1 MIKNFDQKMSD
12 PNNHDAT
19 LKELIQSKK
28 VINVCLE
35 SSDDIVAYLE
45 EEKILKN
52 SIIHFYEDF
61 SQDAQVKI
69 AKLHLGKEVKKYTL
83 DIPPQEGS
91 NSLYTFFDLLFKAI
105 YPASNSTLSLEYR
118 NLVQGERTILEFSK
132 RLCVLSEKI
141 GLDLEMEKLK
151 FISGITE
158 EEVRETLL
166 RADLTIY
173 GFWGL
178 VKYASSLVETLQLS
192 TKFKERKKEA
202 RMETKTKNKT
212 QALIV
217 STNYFRIAQKR
228 GLSKGQCYNCMKG
241 FHHAIS
247 CPQQFC
253 SYCRGKTG
261 KVKHFSLGCPK
272 AKVE

>member
-12 PNNHDAT
+12 LNNHEAT
-19 LKELIQSKK
+19 LKELIQSRK

-35 SSDDIVAYLE
+35 SSDDIISYLE
-45 EEKILKN
+45 EEKSLKN
-52 SIIHFYEDF
+52 SIIDLYEDF
-61 SQDAQVKI
+61 SPQDKIKI
-69 AKLHLGKEVKKYTL
+69 AFLHMSREVEKYARG
-83 DIPPQEGS
+83 E
-91 NSLYTFFDLLFKAI
+91 SLESCHDLHELFDLLFKTL

-118 NLVQGERTILEFSK
+118 NLVQGERTILEFAK
-132 RLCVLSEKI
+132 RLSVLCEKI

-192 TKFKERKKEA
+192 TKFKERKEEA

-261 KVKHFSLGCPK
+261 NVKHFSLGCPK

>member
-12 PNNHDAT
+12 LNNHEAT
-19 LKELIQSKK
+19 LKELIQSRK

-35 SSDDIVAYLE
+35 SSDDIISYLE
-45 EEKILKN
+45 EEKSLKN
-52 SIIHFYEDF
+52 SIIDLYEDF
-61 SQDAQVKI
+61 SPKDKIKI
-69 AKLHLGKEVKKYTL
+69 AFLHMSKEVEKYARGESL
-83 DIPPQEGS
+83 ESCHDLQE
-91 NSLYTFFDLLFKAI
+91 LFDLLFKTI

-118 NLVQGERTILEFSK
+118 NLVQGERTILEFAK
-132 RLCVLSEKI
+132 RLGVLCEKI

-192 TKFKERKKEA
+192 TKFKERKEEA

-261 KVKHFSLGCPK
+261 NVKHFSLGCPK

>member
-12 PNNHDAT
+12 LNNHDAT
-19 LKELIQSKK
+19 LKELIQSRK
-28 VINVCLE
+28 VVNVCLE
-35 SSDDIVAYLE
+35 SSDDIVSYLE
-45 EEKILKN
+45 EEKSLKN
-52 SIIHFYEDF
+52 SIIDLYEDF
-61 SQDAQVKI
+61 SPKDKIKI
-69 AKLHLGKEVKKYTL
+69 AFLHMSKEVEKYARG
-83 DIPPQEGS
+83 E
-91 NSLYTFFDLLFKAI
+91 SLESCHDLHELFDLLFKTI

-118 NLVQGERTILEFSK
+118 NLVQGERTILGFAK
-132 RLCVLSEKI
+132 RLSVLCEKI

-158 EEVRETLL
+158 EDVRETLL

-178 VKYASSLVETLQLS
+178 IKYASSLVETLQLS
-192 TKFKERKKEA
+192 KKFKERKEEA

-212 QALIV
+212 QAFLV
-217 STNYFRIAQKR
+217 STDYFRIAQKR

-261 KVKHFSLGCPK
+261 NVKHFSLGCPK

>member
-12 PNNHDAT
+12 LNNHEAT
-19 LKELIQSKK
+19 LKELIQSRK

-35 SSDDIVAYLE
+35 SSDDIVSYLE
-45 EEKILKN
+45 EEKSLKN
-52 SIIHFYEDF
+52 SIIDLYEDF
-61 SQDAQVKI
+61 SPKDKIKI
-69 AKLHLGKEVKKYTL
+69 AFLHMSKEVEKYARG
-83 DIPPQEGS
+83 E
-91 NSLYTFFDLLFKAI
+91 SLESCHDLHELFDLLFKTI

-118 NLVQGERTILEFSK
+118 NLVQGERTILEFAK
-132 RLCVLSEKI
+132 RLSVLCEKI

-158 EEVRETLL
+158 EDVRETLL

-192 TKFKERKKEA
+192 TKFKERKEEA

-261 KVKHFSLGCPK
+261 NVKHFSLGCPK

>member
-12 PNNHDAT
+12 LNNHEAT
-19 LKELIQSKK
+19 LKELIQSRK

-35 SSDDIVAYLE
+35 SSDDIVSYLE
-45 EEKILKN
+45 EEKSLKN
-52 SIIHFYEDF
+52 SIIDLYEDF
-61 SQDAQVKI
+61 SPKDKIKI
-69 AKLHLGKEVKKYTL
+69 AFLHMSKEVEKYARG
-83 DIPPQEGS
+83 E
-91 NSLYTFFDLLFKAI
+91 SLESCHDLHELFDLLFKTL

-118 NLVQGERTILEFSK
+118 NLVQGERTILEFAK
-132 RLCVLSEKI
+132 RLSVLCEKI

-158 EEVRETLL
+158 EDVRETLL

-192 TKFKERKKEA
+192 TKFKERKEEA

-261 KVKHFSLGCPK
+261 NVKHFSLGCPK

>member
-12 PNNHDAT
+12 LNNHEAT
-19 LKELIQSKK
+19 LKELIQSRK

-35 SSDDIVAYLE
+35 SSDDIISYLE
-45 EEKILKN
+45 EEKSLKN
-52 SIIHFYEDF
+52 SIIDLYEDF
-61 SQDAQVKI
+61 SPQDKIKI
-69 AKLHLGKEVKKYTL
+69 AFLHMSREVEKYARG
-83 DIPPQEGS
+83 E
-91 NSLYTFFDLLFKAI
+91 SLESCHDLHELFDLLFKTI

-118 NLVQGERTILEFSK
+118 NLVQGERTILEFAK
-132 RLCVLSEKI
+132 RLSVLCEKI

-158 EEVRETLL
+158 EDVRETLL

-192 TKFKERKKEA
+192 TKFKERKEEA

-261 KVKHFSLGCPK
+261 NVKHFSLGCPK

>member
-12 PNNHDAT
+12 LNNHDAT
-19 LKELIQSKK
+19 LKELIQSRK

-35 SSDDIVAYLE
+35 SSDDIVSYLE
-45 EEKILKN
+45 EEKSLKN
-52 SIIHFYEDF
+52 SIIDLYEDF
-61 SQDAQVKI
+61 SPKDKIKI
-69 AKLHLGKEVKKYTL
+69 AFLHMSKEVEKYARG
-83 DIPPQEGS
+83 E
-91 NSLYTFFDLLFKAI
+91 SLESCHDLHELFDLLFKTI

-118 NLVQGERTILEFSK
+118 NLVQGERTILEFAK
-132 RLCVLSEKI
+132 RLSVLCEKI

-158 EEVRETLL
+158 EDVRETLL

-192 TKFKERKKEA
+192 TKFKERKEEA

-261 KVKHFSLGCPK
+261 NVKHFSLGCPK

>member
-1 MIKNFDQKMSD
+1 MSNL
-12 PNNHDAT
+12 NNCGVT
-19 LKELIQSKK
+19 LRELAQSKK
-28 VINVCLE
+28 VINVCL
-35 SSDDIVAYLE
+35 SSLHDIVSYLE
-45 EEKILKN
+45 EEKILNN
-52 SIIHFYEDF
+52 SIFRFYEDF
-61 SQDAQVKI
+61 TPKDQVRI
-69 AKLHLGKEVKKYTL
+69 ALLHLGKEVEKYAYEISFQKEYQNL
-83 DIPPQEGS
+83 DA
-91 NSLYTFFDLLFKAI
+91 FFDLLFKTIFLAK
-105 YPASNSTLSLEYR
+105 YSTLNLEYR
-118 NLVQGERTILEFSK
+118 NLVQGERTILDFAK
-132 RLCVLSEKI
+132 RLSVLSEKI

-158 EEVRETLL
+158 EDVRETLL

-192 TKFKERKKEA
+192 TKFKERKEEA

-261 KVKHFSLGCPK
+261 NVKHFSLGCPK

>member
-12 PNNHDAT
+12 LNNHEAT
-19 LKELIQSKK
+19 LKELIQSRK

-35 SSDDIVAYLE
+35 SSDDIVSYLE
-45 EEKILKN
+45 EEKSLKN
-52 SIIHFYEDF
+52 SIIDLYEDF
-61 SQDAQVKI
+61 SPKDKIKI
-69 AKLHLGKEVKKYTL
+69 AFLHMSKEVEKYARG
-83 DIPPQEGS
+83 E
-91 NSLYTFFDLLFKAI
+91 SLESCHDLHELFDLLFKTI

-118 NLVQGERTILEFSK
+118 NLVQGERTILDFAK
-132 RLCVLSEKI
+132 RLSVLCEKI

-202 RMETKTKNKT
+202 RMETRTKNKT
-212 QALIV
+212 QAFLV
-217 STNYFRIAQKR
+217 STDYFRIAQKR

-261 KVKHFSLGCPK
+261 NVKHFSLGCPK

>member
-12 PNNHDAT
+12 LNNHDAT
-19 LKELIQSKK
+19 LKELIQSRK

-35 SSDDIVAYLE
+35 SSDDIVSYLE
-45 EEKILKN
+45 EEKSLKN
-52 SIIHFYEDF
+52 SIIDLYEDF
-61 SQDAQVKI
+61 SPQDKIKI
-69 AKLHLGKEVKKYTL
+69 AFLHMSKEVEKYARG
-83 DIPPQEGS
+83 E
-91 NSLYTFFDLLFKAI
+91 SLESCHDLHELFDLLFKTI

-118 NLVQGERTILEFSK
+118 NLVQGERTILEFAK
-132 RLCVLSEKI
+132 RLSVLCEKI

-192 TKFKERKKEA
+192 TKFKERKEEA
-202 RMETKTKNKT
+202 RMETKAKNKA

-261 KVKHFSLGCPK
+261 NVKHFSLGCPK

>member
-12 PNNHDAT
+12 LNNHEAT
-19 LKELIQSKK
+19 LKELIQSRK

-35 SSDDIVAYLE
+35 SSDDIVSYLE
-45 EEKILKN
+45 EEKSLKN
-52 SIIHFYEDF
+52 SIIDLYEDF
-61 SQDAQVKI
+61 SPKDKIKI
-69 AKLHLGKEVKKYTL
+69 AFLHMGKEVEKYAHG
-83 DIPPQEGS
+83 E
-91 NSLYTFFDLLFKAI
+91 SLESCHDLHELFDLLFKTL

-118 NLVQGERTILEFSK
+118 NLVQGERTILDFAK
-132 RLCVLSEKI
+132 RLSVLCEKI

-192 TKFKERKKEA
+192 TKFKERKEEA

-261 KVKHFSLGCPK
+261 NVKHFSLGCPK

>member
-12 PNNHDAT
+12 LNNHEAT
-19 LKELIQSKK
+19 LKELIQSRK

-52 SIIHFYEDF
+52 SINDLYEDF
-61 SQDAQVKI
+61 SPKDKIKI
-69 AKLHLGKEVKKYTL
+69 AFLHMSKEVEKYARG
-83 DIPPQEGS
+83 E
-91 NSLYTFFDLLFKAI
+91 SLESCHDLHELFDLLFKTI

-192 TKFKERKKEA
+192 TKFKERKEEA
-202 RMETKTKNKT
+202 RMETITKNKT
-212 QALIV
+212 FLV
-217 STNYFRIAQKR
+217 STDYFRIAQKR

-261 KVKHFSLGCPK
+261 NVKHFSLGCPK

>member
-12 PNNHDAT
+12 LNNHEAT
-19 LKELIQSKK
+19 LKELIQSRK

-35 SSDDIVAYLE
+35 SSDDIISYLE
-45 EEKILKN
+45 EEKSLKN
-52 SIIHFYEDF
+52 SIIDLYEDF
-61 SQDAQVKI
+61 SPKDKIKI
-69 AKLHLGKEVKKYTL
+69 AFLHMSKEVEKYARG
-83 DIPPQEGS
+83 E
-91 NSLYTFFDLLFKAI
+91 SLESCHDLHELFDLLFKTI

-118 NLVQGERTILEFSK
+118 NLVQGERTILEFAK
-132 RLCVLSEKI
+132 RLGVLCEKI

-192 TKFKERKKEA
+192 TKFKERKEEA
-202 RMETKTKNKT
+202 GMETKTKNKT
-212 QALIV
+212 QAFLV

-261 KVKHFSLGCPK
+261 NVKHFSLGCPK

>member
-12 PNNHDAT
+12 LNNHEAT
-19 LKELIQSKK
+19 LKELIQSRK

-35 SSDDIVAYLE
+35 SSDDIVSYLE
-45 EEKILKN
+45 EEKSLKN
-52 SIIHFYEDF
+52 SIIDLYEDF
-61 SQDAQVKI
+61 SPKDKIKI
-69 AKLHLGKEVKKYTL
+69 AFLHMSKEVEKYARG
-83 DIPPQEGS
+83 E
-91 NSLYTFFDLLFKAI
+91 SLESCHDLHELFDLLFKTL

-118 NLVQGERTILEFSK
+118 NLVQGERTILDFAK
-132 RLCVLSEKI
+132 RLSVLCEKI

-151 FISGITE
+151 FISGITD

-192 TKFKERKKEA
+192 TKFKERKEEA
-202 RMETKTKNKT
+202 GMETKTKNKT
-212 QALIV
+212 QAFLV

-253 SYCRGKTG
+253 SYCREKTG
-261 KVKHFSLGCPK
+261 KMKHFSLGCPK

>member
-12 PNNHDAT
+12 LNNHEAT
-19 LKELIQSKK
+19 LKELIQSRK

-35 SSDDIVAYLE
+35 SSDDIVSYLE
-45 EEKILKN
+45 EEKSLKN
-52 SIIHFYEDF
+52 SIIDLYEDF
-61 SQDAQVKI
+61 SPKDKIKI
-69 AKLHLGKEVKKYTL
+69 AFLHMSKEVKKYAHG
-83 DIPPQEGS
+83 E
-91 NSLYTFFDLLFKAI
+91 SLESCHDLHELFDLLFKTI

-118 NLVQGERTILEFSK
+118 NLVQGERTILDFAK
-132 RLCVLSEKI
+132 RLSVLSEKI

-158 EEVRETLL
+158 EDVRETLL

-192 TKFKERKKEA
+192 TKFKERKEEA

-261 KVKHFSLGCPK
+261 NVKHFSLGCPK